1 MKSLNKQRTLLSVSL
16 LLSFALP
23 VAGLDLDMRDSKV
36 RPGDNFFN
44 YALGAWDA
52 RTAIAADQSEAGV
65 DVEVFD
71 RVQSELREII
81 EHSAATSKDSEALI
95 GALYGSFMDEARIEA
110 LDAAPLKHD
119 LALIEASAT
128 KGRITDIMAASYA
141 GYGASF
147 FSLTVSPDA
156 KHPNNALILGQGGLG
171 MPDRDY
177 YLESEF
183 REQKAAYQS
192 YVARALTMAG
202 YAQPK
207 SAARRIVD
215 LETRMARISWSQT
228 QSREVNATYNPKSV
242 SELLAYA
249 PGIPWRRF
257 FDSAGAA
264 GADRVIVA
272 ENTAVRG
279 LAQLFAST
287 PLETLKAWQIFH
299 TVDGAS
305 AYLSSRF
312 VQSRFAFRGTALS
325 GMKEMRPRWKRGV
338 ALVNSSLGQALGRAY
353 VARHFP
359 AQAKEEMTALV
370 GRLKAAMQARIS
382 LAIWMSP
389 STKREA
395 LDKLEHMKVFVGY
408 PDAWRDYSGLRMQA
422 DDLYGNVARSMQL
435 DWRNQIAKV
444 GKPLDP
450 LEWGPF
456 DWGIQPQTVDAFNIA
471 LENKI
476 IFPAAILQPPFF
488 DLHADPAANYGSIG
502 GIIGHEITHGF
513 DDQGR
518 KIDSSGAL
526 RDWWAPADAA
536 RFAVEADKLV
546 GQFDAYEVL
555 PGVHLNGR
563 QVLGENIA
571 DLGGLLLALD
581 AYHASLNGAQPPVI
595 DGLTGDQRVFLG
607 WASRWRRKLRD
618 DAQRRQIA
626 MDVHAPASFR
636 VNGPIRNID
645 AWYAAFDI
653 QPSDRL
659 YLKPDDRARI
669 W

>member
-1 MKSLNKQRTLLSVSL
+1 
-16 LLSFALP
+16 
-23 VAGLDLDMRDSKV
+23 
-36 RPGDNFFN
+36 
-44 YALGAWDA
+44 
-52 RTAIAADQSEAGV
+52 
-65 DVEVFD
+65 
-71 RVQSELREII
+71 
-81 EHSAATSKDSEALI
+81 
-95 GALYGSFMDEARIEA
+95 
-110 LDAAPLKHD
+110 
-119 LALIEASAT
+119 
-128 KGRITDIMAASYA
+128 
-141 GYGASF
+141 
-147 FSLTVSPDA
+147 
-156 KHPNNALILGQGGLG
+156 
-171 MPDRDY
+171 
-177 YLESEF
+177 
-183 REQKAAYQS
+183 
-192 YVARALTMAG
+192 
-202 YAQPK
+202 
-207 SAARRIVD
+207 
-215 LETRMARISWSQT
+215 
-228 QSREVNATYNPKSV
+228 
-242 SELLAYA
+242 
-249 PGIPWRRF
+249 
-257 FDSAGAA
+257 
-264 GADRVIVA
+264 
-272 ENTAVRG
+272 
-279 LAQLFAST
+279 
-287 PLETLKAWQIFH
+287 
-299 TVDGAS
+299 
-305 AYLSSRF
+305 
-312 VQSRFAFRGTALS
+312 
-325 GMKEMRPRWKRGV
+325 MKEMRPRWKRGV

-353 VARHFP
+353 VARYFP
-359 AQAKEEMTALV
+359 RQAKEEMTALV
-370 GRLKAAMQARIS
+370 GRLKAAMQARIG
-382 LAIWMSP
+382 LATWMSP

-408 PDAWRDYSGLRMQA
+408 PDAWRDYSGLRMRA

-435 DWRNQIAKV
+435 DWRHQIAKV
-444 GKPLDP
+444 GQPIDA

-518 KIDSSGAL
+518 KIDASGAL

-581 AYHASLNGAQPPVI
+581 AYHAFLNGAQPPVI

-618 DAQRRQIA
+618 DALRQRLA

-636 VNGPIRNID
+636 VNGPTRNID

>member
-1 MKSLNKQRTLLSVSL
+1 MKSLNKHRTLLSVSL

-518 KIDSSGAL
+518 KIDASGAL

-581 AYHASLNGAQPPVI
+581 AYHAFLNGAQPPVI